1 MVAHPKLDPEE
12 RDKPKP
18 GPHKPD
24 KKITLTVSTLSGDY
38 SDEFPPKQKLKVVVE
53 KAINEIRLEGPG
65 PWILEHEG
73 TELSQD
79 RTIEDAGLE
88 DGDVLTLNPQDGG
101 GGSGR

>member
-1 MVAHPKLDPEE
+1 MAAKPKLDP
-12 RDKPKP
+12 DKPGKPKP
-18 GPHKPD
+18 GPDKPD
-24 KKITLTVSTLSGDY
+24 KRITLTVSTLSGDHT
-38 SDEFPPKQKLKVVVE
+38 DKFPPKQQLKVVVE